1 MGIPPY
7 IFQHAHCCCG
17 RRYPR
22 RDIVVIAETVVDEG
36 AKIAK
41 GSSEADISICDM
53 EVRCF
58 QEFVICV
65 VVAFCLPLRPTLIV
79 CSV

>member
-1 MGIPPY
+1 MGIPPC
-7 IFQHAHCCCG
+7 IFQCAHCCCG

-22 RDIVVIAETVVDEG
+22 CDIVVIVETVVDEG

-41 GSSEADISICDM
+41 GSSEADISVCDM

-58 QEFVICV
+58 REFVICV
-65 VVAFCLPLRPTLIV
+65 IVAFCLPLRSTVIV
-79 CSV
+79 YSV

>member
-1 MGIPPY
+1 MSFNAPIAAVADS
-7 IFQHAHCCCG
+7 I
-17 RRYPR
+17 RV
-22 RDIVVIAETVVDEG
+22 IIAETVVDEG
-36 AKIAK
+36 AKIVK
-41 GSSEADISICDM
+41 GSSEADISVCDM

-58 QEFVICV
+58 REFVICV